1 MLRNPGSVLHGVT
14 LGFRMRHL
22 IPAEVAMTDV
32 GSAIPRRQ
40 LGRQLRALRD
50 GAGVTADEL
59 AAELG
64 WHRSKVWRIETGQ
77 SPVVRSDVLSLTQVL
92 KASSEMREVLL
103 ALSAESRNK
112 GWWHSRGDAIPD
124 WFEMY
129 VSFETAAD
137 RIRTYASDALPGLLQ
152 TADYAR
158 AVYRAASEDSDEEVE
173 RRVQLRIDRQ
183 SLLTRESPSA
193 PRFDVI
199 INESLLRSAFGGAA
213 VMRRQLA
220 QLILWTDLPNVTIRV
235 LPFAAGAHAG
245 TEGTFVLL
253 SFPEA
258 FAEPD
263 LVYVEGAT
271 GALYLDKPKELARY
285 GFIMRDLTTR
295 SLDPERSREFIEAT
309 AKEW

>member
-1 MLRNPGSVLHGVT
+1 
-14 LGFRMRHL
+14 
-22 IPAEVAMTDV
+22 MTDI

-50 GAGVTADEL
+50 GAGMTADEL

-77 SPVVRSDVLSLTQVL
+77 SPVIRSDVLSLSYVL
-92 KASSEMREVLL
+92 KVPDEMREVLL

-112 GWWHSRGDAIPD
+112 GWWHSRGDVIPD

-129 VSFETAAD
+129 VNFEHAAD
-137 RIRTYASDALPGLLQ
+137 RIRNYSSDVLPGLLQ

-158 AVYRAASEDSDEEVE
+158 AVYRAASEDPDDDID
-173 RRVQLRIDRQ
+173 RRVQLRMDRQ
-183 SLLTRESPSA
+183 SLLTRESPRA
-193 PRFDVI
+193 PKFDVI
-199 INESLLRSAFGGAA
+199 INEALLHAAFGGAT

-220 QLILWTDLPNVTIRV
+220 QLVRWTDLPNVTIRV
-235 LPFAAGAHAG
+235 LPFSAGAHAG
-245 TEGTFVLL
+245 TEGKFVLL
-253 SFPEA
+253 SFPEQYG
-258 FAEPD
+258 EPD

-271 GALYLDKPKELARY
+271 GALYLEKPKELARY
-285 GFIMRDLTTR
+285 EFIMRDLTTR
-295 SLDPERSREFIEAT
+295 SLDPERSREFIETT